1 MTTDRCVCQIRL
13 LGVRCSRG
21 CDHLHFLRAHA
32 ALGKW
37 RGREEK
43 MMSALYKKYADEIDA
58 YQIES
63 AQILLD
69 MVENFAAEA
78 EDQDAA

>member
-1 MTTDRCVCQIRL
+1 MIMVD
-13 LGVRCSRG
+13 G
-21 CDHLHFLRAHA
+21 
-32 ALGKW
+32 
-37 RGREEK
+37 E
-43 MMSALYKKYADEIDA
+43 DEIDA